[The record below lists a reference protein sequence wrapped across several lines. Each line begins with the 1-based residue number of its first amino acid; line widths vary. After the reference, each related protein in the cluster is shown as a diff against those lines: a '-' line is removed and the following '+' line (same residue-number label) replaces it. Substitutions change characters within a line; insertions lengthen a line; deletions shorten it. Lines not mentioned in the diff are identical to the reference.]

1 MIIMMMIIMI
11 MIIICMNKIFLQFRH
26 RGKCSGVPYIIWDI
40 SPYLPAHILKAF
52 ETKPSCSSII
62 IINVT
67 LLSKS
72 SIIIVHFRYFGKLDY
87 EFRWSNAV

>member
-1 MIIMMMIIMI
+1 
-11 MIIICMNKIFLQFRH
+11 MNKNVLHFRH
-26 RGKCSGVPYIIWDI
+26 KRGKCSGVPYINWDR

-72 SIIIVHFRYFGKLDY
+72 SIIIVHLLL
-87 EFRWSNAV
+87 W